1 MDGRCL
7 FNFPDRE
14 PKFLTV
20 VDASAK
26 VKWVHAKV
34 FVFTKLVYFVALCAC
49 STFQSPFTHSQLAI
63 GYTATAC
70 PIMCTCHVCVAIT
83 NIQHLQQ
90 SQCRVIWLELW
101 CKHNNGKCQVEKF
114 LLWQIMQ
121 QHINQRNNAGVNRCV
136 EFNLKMIMQQE
147 HNHHND

>member
-1 MDGRCL
+1 MRKQNYRFPSLDFNPVFTIFFYFSQNFCIKACNREYAAHWGKKNYRVATCSPGEVDGRCL

-90 SQCRVIWLELW
+90 SQCRVI
-101 CKHNNGKCQVEKF
+101 
-114 LLWQIMQ
+114 
-121 QHINQRNNAGVNRCV
+121 
-136 EFNLKMIMQQE
+136 
-147 HNHHND
+147 